1 MDTPF
6 AYPVRSSK
14 IQVSRSKFSITDI
27 RMKFSRCC
35 LAISLS
41 LLSASVADIDYK
53 RDVKPIFE
61 KRCVECH
68 SGKMKKPKGGYKF
81 DDDASI
87 KNEIGP
93 SFLIKPGDPANSVL
107 MEMVNRTAKDH
118 NMPPDAKDALTP
130 RELKVLNT
138 WIEEGANMEKS
149 TGGVAKGGLGAPSSS
164 LPSVQEWTNKEGKII
179 KASIVRIKGDNVTL
193 RIAGK
198 EYTMPLASLSDDS
211 QKQAMKLA
219 GEMAVKGK

>member
-1 MDTPF
+1 
-6 AYPVRSSK
+6 
-14 IQVSRSKFSITDI
+14 
-27 RMKFSRCC
+27 MKSPYSW
-35 LAISLS
+35 LAISFS
-41 LLSASVADIDYK
+41 LLSTSVAEIDYK
-53 RDVKPIFE
+53 KDVKPIFE

-68 SGKMKKPKGGYKF
+68 STKMKKPKGGYKF

-118 NMPPDAKDALTP
+118 NMPPDAKDALSP
-130 RELKVLNT
+130 RELKILST

-149 TGGVAKGGLGAPSSS
+149 SGGSKSGLGSTSSS
-164 LPSVQEWTNKEGKII
+164 LPSVQEWTNKEGKVI
-179 KASIVRIKGDNVTL
+179 KASIVKIKGDNVTL

-198 EYTMPLASLSDDS
+198 EYTMPLSSLNEDS